1 MHSVSEYISKPKIIL
16 NKYKMFSL
24 ISEHAPSPTACLAFS
39 SSLYFGWSKYW
50 KNKSV
55 HNEKWN
61 NICSKWIQIIHK
73 NVWNISQV
81 YTLPEFMEKRL
92 GGRRIRIYLSVLALI
107 LYIVT
112 KLAVISK

>member
-1 MHSVSEYISKPKIIL
+1 M
-16 NKYKMFSL
+16 KY
-24 ISEHAPSPTACLAFS
+24 
-39 SSLYFGWSKYW
+39 
-50 KNKSV
+50 
-55 HNEKWN
+55 
-61 NICSKWIQIIHK
+61 
-73 NVWNISQV
+73 ISQV

>member
-1 MHSVSEYISKPKIIL
+1 MPLVLLLAWLFLPVYISAGVSTEKI
-16 NKYKMFSL
+16 NRYTM
-24 ISEHAPSPTACLAFS
+24 
-39 SSLYFGWSKYW
+39 
-50 KNKSV
+50 KNEITFAQ
-55 HNEKWN
+55 NEFKL
-61 NICSKWIQIIHK
+61 
-73 NVWNISQV
+73 QV